1 MQCMAKE
8 HQHNYMAVETQ
19 SKSHYSFHYLS
30 IASLCLEDA
39 QKHCTQA
46 TEVAS
51 YKHHQSKFK
60 MSTSGFQLLNI
71 QVSDSPL
78 LPPSFS
84 LFFLFCFFFSFLS
97 LFFPT
102 FVCIFTFECF
112 SFFRMLLFLA
122 QTCVLKV
129 HVNCNGCK
137 QKVKKLL
144 SRIEGPDFDNTLIIS
159 FFKLIYL
166 QAILFLQAFL
176 FGGSAHY
183 SHSPI
188 IQSFAQLL
196 PQSHLPNPLP
206 SFSV

>member
-1 MQCMAKE
+1 
-8 HQHNYMAVETQ
+8 MAVETQ

-39 QKHCTQA
+39 HKEPLKQLLTSTK
-46 TEVAS
+46 
-51 YKHHQSKFK
+51 HQSKFK
-60 MSTSGFQLLNI
+60 MSTSGFQLLKI

-78 LPPSFS
+78 LPPSFP
-84 LFFLFCFFFSFLS
+84 FSFYFVFSSLS
-97 LFFPT
+97 CLYFSQHLYAFLP
-102 FVCIFTFECF
+102 FECF

-166 QAILFLQAFL
+166 QAILFLQAFCLEVLLTLPLFRVLHNFFLRAICLIPQL
-176 FGGSAHY
+176 FGLNLG
-183 SHSPI
+183 
-188 IQSFAQLL
+188 FL
-196 PQSHLPNPLP
+196 PFFGFLVQE
-206 SFSV
+206 FTR